1 MLAGNGSAFRAT
13 ANRGRLTM
21 MQAPGERKG
30 QPESKLLT
38 ANEAAQFWRVST
50 SFLAKARMTGNGRPF
65 IKIGR
70 SVRYSEA
77 TLLQWMKSQQRLSTS
92 EK

>member
-1 MLAGNGSAFRAT
+1 MLAVNGSAFRAT

-21 MQAPGERKG
+21 MQALCERRG
-30 QPESKLLT
+30 PESKLLT
-38 ANEAAQFWRVST
+38 SKEAAQFWRVST
-50 SFLAKARMTGNGRPF
+50 SFLAKARMTGNGPPF

>member
-1 MLAGNGSAFRAT
+1 
-13 ANRGRLTM
+13 M
-21 MQAPGERKG
+21 MQFPTERGSGPQKPAAPPASR
-30 QPESKLLT
+30 LLT
-38 ANEAAQFWRVST
+38 CKEAAQFWRVSE
-50 SFLAKARMTGNGRPF
+50 SFLAKARMTGDGPPF

-77 TLLQWMKSQQRLSTS
+77 TLLQWTRSQQRLSTS

>member
-1 MLAGNGSAFRAT
+1 
-13 ANRGRLTM
+13 M
-21 MQAPGERKG
+21 MQFPTERGSGPQK
-30 QPESKLLT
+30 PAALPASRLLT
-38 ANEAAQFWRVST
+38 SKEAAQFWRVSE
-50 SFLAKARMTGNGRPF
+50 SFLAKARMTGNGPPF